1 VVFLCLFG
9 CAAVGPNYHGVPPQ
23 TTADLPSRY
32 KNRPTDF
39 GRWKLAVPNEA
50 ALGGFWWLIFSDGT
64 LNRLEAVALAN
75 NQDLR
80 TAVNRIDQA
89 QAQVRLAT
97 ADLLPNLGANGK
109 YNNQRTSSTLAEQRG
124 RLVGSASALSG
135 GGSSA
140 GPTFTGSN
148 GPLIVEQPLSAT
160 FDTYQHT
167 IDLSWELDIFGRVR
181 RNVQAAKANKE
192 SAEDDLLA
200 TQLGITSNLANE
212 YFMLHALDAEAAI
225 LQRTISTRQDAL
237 RIADERLASGL
248 TSELDVQRAKSD
260 VASDQADLFS
270 VMRARGELE
279 NGIATLTGQ
288 PASNLVLARVP
299 LERHPPAVPVGL
311 PSTLLERRPD
321 VASAER
327 SVAAANARVGVAVA
341 AFYPDVRLTGAT
353 GFETANL
360 GDVFAGQ
367 SLIWSVGPSI
377 TVPIFEGGR
386 NSANL
391 QNARAQYEE
400 TVNRYRAQVLTAFQ
414 EVENALVDLHTLAG
428 QATAQEVAVTAAR
441 RALELSQQQY
451 EKGAVSFLDVLDA
464 ERTLLQDERVSAQ
477 LLGARMQVTVQLIKA
492 LGGKWSS

>member
-1 VVFLCLFG
+1 
-9 CAAVGPNYHGVPPQ
+9 VGPNYRGVPQQ

-32 KNRPTDF
+32 KNRST
-39 GRWKLAVPNEA
+39 GNSLWKLAVPNEA
-50 ALGGFWWLIFSDGT
+50 ALGGRWWLIFDDRT
-64 LNRLEAVALAN
+64 LNRLESGALAN

-97 ADLLPNLGANGK
+97 ADLLPNVGANGK
-109 YNNQRTSSTLAEQRG
+109 FTNQRTSSTDAVQQG
-124 RLVGSASALSG
+124 RLVGNLSALG
-135 GGSSA
+135 GGAGGSSA
-140 GPTFTGSN
+140 SPTFTGSN
-148 GPLIVEQPLSAT
+148 GPLLTQQPVSTT

-167 IDLSWELDIFGRVR
+167 VDLSWELDIFGRVR
-181 RNVQAAKANKE
+181 RNVEAAKANKE
-192 SAEDDLLA
+192 SAEYDLLA
-200 TQLGITSNLANE
+200 TQLGVTANLANQ
-212 YFMLHALDAEAAI
+212 YFMLRALDSEAAI
-225 LQRTISTRQDAL
+225 LERTIATRQDAL
-237 RIADERLASGL
+237 RIAEERLASGL

-260 VASDQADLFS
+260 VASDQADLYS
-270 VMRARGELE
+270 VKRARGELE

-288 PASNLVLARVP
+288 PASNLALARAP
-299 LERHPPAVPVGL
+299 LERQKPPTVPVGL

-321 VASAER
+321 VASSER

-341 AFYPDVRLTGAT
+341 AFYPDVRLNGAS
-353 GFETANL
+353 GFETAHL
-360 GDVFAGQ
+360 GDIFAGQ

-414 EVENALVDLHTLAG
+414 DVENALVDLHTLAG
-428 QATAQEVAVTAAR
+428 QATAQDIAVTAAR

-464 ERTLLQDERVSAQ
+464 ERTLLQDERIAAQ
-477 LLGARMQVTVQLIKA
+477 LLGDRMQVTVQLVKA
-492 LGGKWSS
+492 LGGKWGS